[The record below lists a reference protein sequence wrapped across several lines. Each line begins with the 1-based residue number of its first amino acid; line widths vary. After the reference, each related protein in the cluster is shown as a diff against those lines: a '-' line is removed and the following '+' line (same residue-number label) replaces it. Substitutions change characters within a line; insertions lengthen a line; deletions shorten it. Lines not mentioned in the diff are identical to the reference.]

1 MWEDFRLRL
10 YIETTVFNWYFDAR
24 PGHVE
29 VVRLFE
35 AVKAGQFAGYTSQY
49 VTDELMK
56 AGEPKRTKMLGL
68 IDECGITEL
77 ASRPEVLIL
86 AEEYINAGAIPKS
99 QRFDS
104 LHIALASVNGLNA
117 IVSYNFHHINRSK
130 TKALVPLINAKHG
143 IKGTI
148 MFFTAKEVFDYAGL
162 LQG

>member
-1 MWEDFRLRL
+1 MWENFRLKL

-49 VTDELMK
+49 VIDELMR
-56 AGEPKRTKMLGL
+56 AGEPKRAKMLGL
-68 IDECGITEL
+68 IDECGITSAGYNEE
-77 ASRPEVLIL
+77 AESL
-86 AEEYINAGAIPKS
+86 AEKYIAEGAIPAS
-99 QRFDS
+99 QVYDS
-104 LHIALASVNGLNA
+104 IHIAFATVHKLDA

-130 TKALVPLINAKHG
+130 TRALIPLINERHG
-143 IKGTI
+143 FRGKI
-148 MFFTAKEVFDYAGL
+148 MLLTAKDVFDYAKL